1 MLNSFVMDPNSL
13 VLEAA
18 FIGKSKEMLDPSA
31 FGVDFGEVVL
41 FLKYGV
47 STDKW
52 SSTSP
57 VLAFT
62 IFMLHGKSCLV
73 T

>member
-1 MLNSFVMDPNSL
+1 MDPNSL

-31 FGVDFGEVVL
+31 FGVDFGEFEVVL

-47 STDKW
+47 STDKR

-57 VLAFT
+57 VSAFT
-62 IFMLHGKSCLV
+62 IFMAAWKELSGYLI